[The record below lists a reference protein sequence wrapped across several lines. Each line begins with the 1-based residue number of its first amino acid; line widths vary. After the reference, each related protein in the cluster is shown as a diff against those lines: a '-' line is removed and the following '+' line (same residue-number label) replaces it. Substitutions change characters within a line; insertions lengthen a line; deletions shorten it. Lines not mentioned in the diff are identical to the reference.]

1 MTMDKDI
8 ARKLAAAA
16 AKHEQEYAITNHNDD
31 SDTLT
36 IPVTKIF
43 GKVRE

>member
-1 MTMDKDI
+1 MDKDF
-8 ARKLAAAA
+8 ARKLAAEV
-16 AKHEQEYAITNHNDD
+16 AKHEQEYAATNHDD
-31 SDTLT
+31 NSDTMT

>member
-1 MTMDKDI
+1 MDKDI

-16 AKHEQEYAITNHNDD
+16 AKHEQEYVATNHDDD
-31 SDTLT
+31 SDTMT

>member
-1 MTMDKDI
+1 MDKDI
-8 ARKLAAAA
+8 ARKLAASA
-16 AKHEQEYAITNHNDD
+16 AKHEQEYALTNHDD
-31 SDTLT
+31 NSDTMT